1 MIQQLLQR
9 PSLKSPACSCVSITL
24 PGSSRKGGS
33 RHPASGCET
42 SRSRLHSV
50 SISTAYAKAI
60 RANPANGLTQTN
72 ALRSASCLPGKLCL
86 AGFNH
91 PSVPPV
97 AAFDPDNRAVEQASG
112 LEDDRIVVGTTPT
125 HQQNPLTFA

>member
-1 MIQQLLQR
+1 MGELCQIVRHL
-9 PSLKSPACSCVSITL
+9 
-24 PGSSRKGGS
+24 GSGIMLAVG
-33 RHPASGCET
+33 
-42 SRSRLHSV
+42 
-50 SISTAYAKAI
+50 
-60 RANPANGLTQTN
+60 
-72 ALRSASCLPGKLCL
+72 RSASCSPGKLCL

-112 LEDDRIVVGTTPT
+112 LEDDRIVVGNTPT